1 MLLSEWVE
9 FISVQMTLLHC
20 YKVTC
25 VIMVSN
31 LNISKF
37 NQASVSYRGVFFLIT
52 VVFPLCQ
59 DLQQPAIL
67 RQLSGVR
74 SQGQSSRVGPGPSPQ
89 RAAGRGVECVARAGA
104 RQRHGHNRP
113 RGAQRPQP
121 PVQPPGAALAI
132 TLSCLP
138 TLYTHSTDSL
148 YYMITLYTN
157 HVSYDHPVGASQPG
171 PRQAALHR

>member
-1 MLLSEWVE
+1 MEQSWRSPSQLSAAWSQWLILRPKKLLELMLLSEWVE

-37 NQASVSYRGVFFLIT
+37 NQASVGYRGAFFLIT

-74 SQGQSSRVGPGPSPQ
+74 SRSQSNRIDQCNRGQRKVWSVEPGLELGSSMATIGPEELSARSLLSSHQVPPQ
-89 RAAGRGVECVARAGA
+89 
-104 RQRHGHNRP
+104 
-113 RGAQRPQP
+113 
-121 PVQPPGAALAI
+121 
-132 TLSCLP
+132 
-138 TLYTHSTDSL
+138 
-148 YYMITLYTN
+148 
-157 HVSYDHPVGASQPG
+157 
-171 PRQAALHR
+171 

>member
-1 MLLSEWVE
+1 
-9 FISVQMTLLHC
+9 MTLLHC

-37 NQASVSYRGVFFLIT
+37 NQASVSYQGVFFLIT
-52 VVFPLCQ
+52 IVFPLCQ

-89 RAAGRGVECVARAGA
+89 RASGQRAEGGVEPGLELGSTMATIGPEELSARSLLSSH
-104 RQRHGHNRP
+104 QV
-113 RGAQRPQP
+113 P
-121 PVQPPGAALAI
+121 PWQSPCPVYI
-132 TLSCLP
+132 

>member
-1 MLLSEWVE
+1 
-9 FISVQMTLLHC
+9 MTLLHC

-37 NQASVSYRGVFFLIT
+37 NQASVSYQGVFFLIT
-52 VVFPLCQ
+52 IVFPLCQ

-74 SQGQSSRVGPGPSPQ
+74 SQSQSSRVGPGPSPQ
-89 RAAGRGVECVARAGA
+89 RASGQRAEGRGRCGARAGA
-104 RQRHGHNRP
+104 RQHHGHNRP

-132 TLSCLP
+132 TLSCLHHP
-138 TLYTHSTDSL
+138 VHTFYRQLVL
-148 YYMITLYTN
+148 
-157 HVSYDHPVGASQPG
+157 YDHPVHQSCII
-171 PRQAALHR
+171 